1 MSELRNERLLSRREV
16 RKMHMYE
23 LAGESFLYGISAIVF
38 CAVIVG
44 ILSFVKNKCKKI
56 SSGKN
61 LEEKNLN
68 QKGCMLK

>member
-1 MSELRNERLLSRREV
+1 
-16 RKMHMYE
+16 MYE

-68 QKGCMLK
+68 QKGSMLK